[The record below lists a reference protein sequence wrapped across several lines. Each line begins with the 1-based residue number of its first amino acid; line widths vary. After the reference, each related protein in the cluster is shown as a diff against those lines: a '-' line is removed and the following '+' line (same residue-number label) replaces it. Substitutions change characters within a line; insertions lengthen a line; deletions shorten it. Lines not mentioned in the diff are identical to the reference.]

1 MTRFG
6 VGPIFV
12 LVSAVLTAAAL
23 YVRSLDPAFF
33 AIPDLVP
40 RWLQIAL
47 GALLLAFGLPMFVW
61 SLVILNK
68 GFPKGRLF
76 TGGPYGW
83 CRHPVYGCWVVFNVP
98 GIVLLVGTWVGLL
111 VPVLMYV
118 ALLLLVRSEDRWLL
132 DTFGD
137 EYRTYRSRTPAVFPR
152 LWAETEGRIEMRR
165 IEYPS

>member
-6 VGPIFV
+6 VGPTFV
-12 LVSAVLTAAAL
+12 LISAVLTAAAL

-33 AIPDLVP
+33 SMADVVP
-40 RWLQIAL
+40 RWFQVGL
-47 GALLLAFGLPMFVW
+47 GGLLLAFGLPMFVW
-61 SLVILNK
+61 SLLILNR
-68 GFPKGRLF
+68 GFPEGRLF

-83 CRHPVYGCWVVFNVP
+83 CRHPIYGCWVVFNVP

-118 ALLLLVRSEDRWLL
+118 TLRVLVLKEERWLL

-137 EYRTYRSRTPAVFPR
+137 EYKAYRARTPAVLPR
-152 LWAETEGRIEMRR
+152 LWGSGGK
-165 IEYPS
+165 P